1 MLCDWTGS
9 WTRRTRMLGRLHM
22 IQFITFSTSA
32 ISLFQLLAL
41 ALSSSRIRIGS
52 RSSSTTAGPA
62 ALSPTW
68 SWGTSIYFKCSAK
81 TSAASASRPASAGTQ
96 PSWAKQVTPPPHTQ
110 PCTTMI
116 CKGDNAEKGEGIVTK
131 LQARIWVKHKLIWFI
146 TNSNNFRTVFLAVI
160 NYLDV
165 I

>member
-22 IQFITFSTSA
+22 IHFITFSTSA

-96 PSWAKQVTPPPHTQ
+96 PSWAKQVTPPPPHTHTHTHTAVHYNDMQ
-110 PCTTMI
+110 RGQCRERWRYRDQITSVNMSKTQTNMI
-116 CKGDNAEKGEGIVTK
+116 YNK
-131 LQARIWVKHKLIWFI
+131 Q
-146 TNSNNFRTVFLAVI
+146 
-160 NYLDV
+160 
-165 I
+165 